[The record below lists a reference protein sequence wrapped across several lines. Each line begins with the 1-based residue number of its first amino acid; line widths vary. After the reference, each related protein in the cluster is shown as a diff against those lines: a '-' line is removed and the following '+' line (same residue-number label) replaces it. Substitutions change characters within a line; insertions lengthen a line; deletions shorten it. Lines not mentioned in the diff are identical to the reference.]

1 MTIRTFAIALAL
13 ISPMVIATSYP
24 SLAASGCI
32 NGCFKKG
39 KHTVHRYYNRYYNY
53 APQPHDADYELLQE
67 VLEK

>member
-32 NGCFKKG
+32 NKGCFKKG
-39 KHTVHRYYNRYYNY
+39 KHTVHRYYNY